1 MENRVT
7 IGGSTLAQ
15 KQKLELTWIGKDEQ
29 PKLEPRILLEDLE
42 LSYHAKERVTE
53 NDIFDNRL
61 IFGDNLLAL
70 KALEQE
76 FAGRIKCIFID
87 PPYNTG
93 NAFEHYD
100 DGLEHSI
107 WLNMMFA
114 RLKILHKLLRED
126 GFIFVQIDNNEQA
139 YLKVIMDE
147 IFGRNNFL
155 NMIAYERSGSA
166 GIGQGATFLLNNT
179 EYILVYAKDKK
190 QIEKIEA
197 KSYKPLDKEIMK
209 RYNKIL
215 IDQGSKELI
224 KEFNSK
230 SNGQPVKIY
239 RHRNYKIET
248 ISLANFNNRKDEIEK
263 LYFKYFDSI
272 FRTTNPQ
279 AENSFQNELIS
290 YMDKDC
296 LYSVEYIPSR
306 GKEKG
311 ILTNKYYL
319 NKEIFAW
326 LKDSAEIKDNQVVKT
341 NKMGDF
347 WRNED
352 IPKANLA
359 NEGGV
364 NFKRGKKP
372 EALIKTILDM
382 VTEEGDWVLDSFAGS
397 GTTGAVAHKMRRRWI
412 MIELG
417 EHCHTHIIPRMKKVI
432 DGTDQGGISKAVNW
446 QGGGGFRYYKLAP
459 SLLKKDKFGN
469 WIINPEYNAEMLAE
483 AMCKHEGFTY
493 NPDPEVFWKQGQST
507 ENDFIYTTTQLV
519 TQQMVEGIV
528 EQMKENETLLICCKA
543 FNVNIDDFP
552 QVTIKKIPQAILNK
566 CEFGRD
572 DYSLKINELPMK
584 EKEPEQLELF

>member
-543 FNVNIDDFP
+543 FNVNIDDFR
-552 QVTIKKIPQAILNK
+552 K
-566 CEFGRD
+566 
-572 DYSLKINELPMK
+572 
-584 EKEPEQLELF
+584 